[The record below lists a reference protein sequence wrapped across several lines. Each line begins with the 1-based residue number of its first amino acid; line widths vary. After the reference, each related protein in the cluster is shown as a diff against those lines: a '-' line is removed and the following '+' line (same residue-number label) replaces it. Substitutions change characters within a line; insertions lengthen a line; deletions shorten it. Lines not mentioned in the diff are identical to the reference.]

1 MSEPKIVWIIQL
13 TKEDKE
19 FFDMVALNDGDKAYG
34 NGARYVK
41 RILENFR
48 RDYQDVREE
57 WVTQELALNAVKS
70 FLGVLRKQSVRNFLM
85 ARLFLSDMLS

>member
-1 MSEPKIVWIIQL
+1 MVRLSDEKWYEDEGETLVESKAYDNRFGVNKMSEPKIVWIIQL

-19 FFDMVALNDGDKAYG
+19 FFDKVASDDGDKAYG

-57 WVTQELALNAVKS
+57 
-70 FLGVLRKQSVRNFLM
+70 
-85 ARLFLSDMLS
+85 

>member
-1 MSEPKIVWIIQL
+1 VRIHVLFISHEFIFCRYNVITMSEPKIVWIIQL

-19 FFDMVALNDGDKAYG
+19 FFDKVASDDGDKAYG

-48 RDYQDVREE
+48 RDYQDVRKE
-57 WVTQELALNAVKS
+57 
-70 FLGVLRKQSVRNFLM
+70 
-85 ARLFLSDMLS
+85 

>member
-19 FFDMVALNDGDKAYG
+19 FFDKVASDDGDKAYG

-57 WVTQELALNAVKS
+57 
-70 FLGVLRKQSVRNFLM
+70 
-85 ARLFLSDMLS
+85 

>member
-19 FFDMVALNDGDKAYG
+19 FFDALASADGDKAYG

-41 RILENFR
+41 KVLENFR
-48 RDYQDVREE
+48 REYEDVREE
-57 WVTQELALNAVKS
+57 
-70 FLGVLRKQSVRNFLM
+70 
-85 ARLFLSDMLS
+85 